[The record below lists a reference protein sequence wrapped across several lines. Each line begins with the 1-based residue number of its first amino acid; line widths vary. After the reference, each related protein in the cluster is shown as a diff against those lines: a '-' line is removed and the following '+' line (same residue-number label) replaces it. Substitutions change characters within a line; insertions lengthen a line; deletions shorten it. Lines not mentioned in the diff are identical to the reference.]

1 MGRKSLSR
9 SSSGPSNF
17 RCSLQGPPVMISSDP
32 RFQAL
37 TNGYNFAEIYSLSIP
52 SNAIQSHRVWEC
64 NAVQMVSKTQADHR
78 DKHAGRANTASK
90 ASGLKEYEVSARHLI
105 HRQQF
110 DMIPA
115 RSRPHSKPSSRY
127 CPGKS
132 RISEPNSLP
141 GAITSLE

>member
-1 MGRKSLSR
+1 MGRKSLSP
-9 SSSGPSNF
+9 SSSGPFNF
-17 RCSLQGPPVMISSDP
+17 GCSLQGPSVMISSP
-32 RFQAL
+32 RFQTL

-90 ASGLKEYEVSARHLI
+90 AIGLKEYEVSARHLI

-115 RSRPHSKPSSRY
+115 RLRPHSKPSSRY
-127 CPGKS
+127 CPVRS
-132 RISEPNSLP
+132 RNSEPNPFP